1 MRKRWFVRGLRD
13 RALFCFFLPDAVKGA
28 LAKRLLSI
36 MAKEKCIFAYADEL
50 RKEVSDV
57 SRTSPLVI
65 F

>member
-1 MRKRWFVRGLRD
+1 MVRAWFEEPG
-13 RALFCFFLPDAVKGA
+13 ALLFFLPDAVKDTS
-28 LAKRLLSI
+28 AKRLVSI

-50 RKEVSDV
+50 WKEVSDV

>member
-1 MRKRWFVRGLRD
+1 MVRAWFEEPG
-13 RALFCFFLPDAVKGA
+13 ALLFFLPDAVKGA

-50 RKEVSDV
+50 WKEVSDV